1 MPEISEDIFSA
12 HKGSQRIPYVIAN
25 NRLNKNIF
33 YYDYAHLERFL
44 KESTVSCSIERF
56 QGLFGE
62 IFENNVYE
70 NIMEWARKDEKLVW
84 FALKGAYVRENFR
97 RNGLSFSS
105 KRQLV
110 YNIDGL
116 DFAEFDALFV
126 RDNTIYFVEM
136 TNSIKANVSRR
147 YKKRIYQK
155 TQLLNKIFPQYEA
168 ICLVVLNNL
177 MRDQNNWPKNCMF
190 WYVNQ
195 LKLDDKMLV
204 KMTTHQNLK
213 YQKFDKNIMQ
223 NAFPGFNYY
232 ASVRA
237 ATKLLRK
244 KMYSKEEFAHEME
257 ELFGL
262 HNKFY
267 YGTVDRQTL
276 YSLDVKWP
284 DAIPKEVN
292 TFYVA
297 LKMEPF
303 TYPILTFYYYN
314 EKNALF
320 GIKLDILKKEPIHE
334 DVMKRKRTAIDLRKT
349 KAELQNMPVTLEFL
363 RYLCEEINGQFC
375 MMV

>member
-1 MPEISEDIFSA
+1 MPDIDLSDIFSP
-12 HKGSQRIPYVIAN
+12 KSGSKRIPYTISQ

-70 NIMEWARKDEKLVW
+70 NIMEWARKDEKLLW
-84 FALKGAYVRENFR
+84 FALKGAYVKERFR

-105 KRQLV
+105 KKQLV

-195 LKLDDKMLV
+195 LKLDDKMLI
-204 KMTTHQNLK
+204 KMTTHKYLK
-213 YQKFDKNIMQ
+213 YKKFTKNITQ
-223 NAFPGFNYY
+223 NEFPRFDYY
-232 ASVRA
+232 ASVRG
-237 ATKLLRK
+237 ATKLLRES
-244 KMYSKEEFAHEME
+244 MYSKEVFAQKME
-257 ELFGL
+257 QLFGL

-267 YGTVDRQTL
+267 YGTINRDTL
-276 YSLDVKWP
+276 ESIDVNWP
-284 DAIPKEVN
+284 NIPKACD

-303 TYPILTFYYYN
+303 TYPILTFYYYD
-314 EKNALF
+314 EASLY
-320 GIKLDILKKEPIHE
+320 GVKLDILKKDPIHE
-334 DVMKRKRTAIDLRKT
+334 EVMKRKRTAIDLRKL
-349 KAELQNMPVTLEFL
+349 KKELQLMPVTSECLQ
-363 RYLCEEINGQFC
+363 YLNEEINGQFC
-375 MMV
+375 LMV

>member
-1 MPEISEDIFSA
+1 MPEVSSDVFSPY
-12 HKGSQRIPYVIAN
+12 KGSKRIPYTIAQ
-25 NRLNKNIF
+25 NRLNKNIY

-44 KESTVSCSIERF
+44 KESTNSCSIERF

-70 NIMEWARKDEKLVW
+70 NIMEWARKDKKVEW
-84 FALKGAYVRENFR
+84 FALKGAYVKERFR

-105 KRQLV
+105 KKQLV

-204 KMTTHQNLK
+204 KMTTHKWLK
-213 YQKFDKNIMQ
+213 YKKFDKNITQ
-223 NAFPGFNYY
+223 NEFPRFDYY
-232 ASVRA
+232 ASVRS
-237 ATKLLRK
+237 ATKLLRQ
-244 KMYSKEEFAHEME
+244 KMYSKEEFARKME
-257 ELFGL
+257 KLFGL

-267 YGTVDRQTL
+267 YGTVNRKTL
-276 YSLDVKWP
+276 NQLDVAWP
-284 DAIPKEVN
+284 EIPKSTD

-314 EKNALF
+314 EHNNLF

-334 DVMKRKRTAIDLRKT
+334 DVMKRKRTAIDLRKL
-349 KAELQNMPVTLEFL
+349 KRELQEKPVSVAFL
-363 RYLCEEINGQFC
+363 NYLCEEINGQFC

>member
-1 MPEISEDIFSA
+1 MPDESSNDIFSI
-12 HKGSQRIPYVIAN
+12 KSDSQRIPYTIA
-25 NRLNKNIF
+25 LNKLNQNIF

-70 NIMEWARKDEKLVW
+70 NIMEWARKDKKLVW
-84 FALKGAYVRENFR
+84 FALKGAYVQERFR

-177 MRDQNNWPKNCMF
+177 MRDQHNWPKNCMF

-204 KMTTHQNLK
+204 KMTTHKYLK
-213 YQKFDKNIMQ
+213 YEKFEKNITQ
-223 NAFPGFNYY
+223 NEFPRFDYY
-232 ASVRA
+232 ASVRS
-237 ATKLLRK
+237 ATKLLRA
-244 KMYSKEEFAHEME
+244 KMYDKAEFAHKME
-257 ELFGL
+257 TLFGL

-267 YGTVDRQTL
+267 YGCINRETFKQLEMNCPEV
-276 YSLDVKWP
+276 P
-284 DAIPKEVN
+284 DSCD

-314 EKNALF
+314 EHNNLF

-334 DVMKRKRTAIDLRKT
+334 DVMKRKRTAIDLRKL
-349 KAELQNMPVTLEFL
+349 KKELQDKPVSSEFL
-363 RYLCEEINGQFC
+363 SYLCAEINGQFC
-375 MMV
+375 LMV